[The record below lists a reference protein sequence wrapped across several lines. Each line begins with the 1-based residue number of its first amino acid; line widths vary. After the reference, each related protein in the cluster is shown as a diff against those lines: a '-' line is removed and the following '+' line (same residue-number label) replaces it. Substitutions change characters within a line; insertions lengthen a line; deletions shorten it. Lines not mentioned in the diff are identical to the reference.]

1 MPVVSALVIVSCLY
15 VPLACFN
22 IAIKTVKNIIFAY
35 CFLFLVCVIRA
46 RFIYTSKIL
55 LADRMQSK
63 IFENNRYLIKFY

>member
-1 MPVVSALVIVSCLY
+1 VAALFVVSYSSFT
-15 VPLACFN
+15 LACFN
-22 IAIKTVKNIIFAY
+22 IAIKTVKNILFAY
-35 CFLFLVCVIRA
+35 CFLFLFCVIRA

>member
-1 MPVVSALVIVSCLY
+1 VASPDVNSLFIHCFPLFGY
-15 VPLACFN
+15 V
-22 IAIKTVKNIIFAY
+22 AIKTVKNMFFAY